1 MVVVNKIMKN
11 FELKIN
17 RAKELIYT
25 SKHVSLA
32 TTNAD
37 GSPHNSPVRF
47 FYDEKLENIYW
58 GSNIEALHSQNILRT
73 GQIFAVLFD
82 RIEFGGVYIKC
93 EGGHILDGKELEVGL
108 KIINSFRGTE
118 GEQKITLD
126 YYAAGSVQKMWSA
139 KITNL
144 WINMPVRDENG
155 FILRDE
161 RVELERNLLL
171 HPSNPQF

>member
-1 MVVVNKIMKN
+1 M
-11 FELKIN
+11 N

-25 SKHVSLA
+25 SRHISFA
-32 TTNAD
+32 TTNTD
-37 GSPHNSPVRF
+37 GSPHNSPIRF

-58 GSNIEALHSQNILRT
+58 DSNIEALHSQNILRT

-82 RIEFGGVYIKC
+82 RIENGGVFIKC
-93 EGGHILDGKELEVGL
+93 EGGHILDEKELEVGL
-108 KIINSFRGTE
+108 EIVNSSRVKEGKEKIDLKHYSI
-118 GEQKITLD
+118 
-126 YYAAGSVQKMWSA
+126 GSIQKMWSA

-161 RVELERNLLL
+161 RIELDRNILLK
-171 HPSNPQF
+171 NIDVN

>member
-1 MVVVNKIMKN
+1 MKN
-11 FELKIN
+11 LEQKIN
-17 RAKELIYT
+17 RAKELIVT
-25 SKHVSLA
+25 SKHIALA

-58 GSNIEALHSQNILRT
+58 GSNTEALHSQNIIRT

-93 EGGHILDGKELEVGL
+93 EGGHVLDGKELEIGL
-108 KIINSFRGTE
+108 EIVNSSREKE
-118 GEQKITLD
+118 GQQKISLD
-126 YYAAGSVQKMWSA
+126 FYSAGSVQKLWSA
-139 KITNL
+139 KIVNL
-144 WINMPVRDENG
+144 WINGTVRDENG

-161 RVELERNLLL
+161 RVELERSNLCTGI
-171 HPSNPQF
+171 PKS

>member
-1 MVVVNKIMKN
+1 MTMEIPEIK
-11 FELKIN
+11 LN
-17 RAKELIYT
+17 RAKELIHT
-25 SKHVSLA
+25 SRHISLA

-37 GSPHNSPVRF
+37 GSPHNSPVKF
-47 FYDEKLENIYW
+47 LYDEKLENIYW
-58 GSNIEALHSQNILRT
+58 DSNTEALHSQNILRT

-82 RIEFGGVYIKC
+82 RMENGGIYMRC

-108 KIINSFRGTE
+108 TITNSSRAKEGKEKID
-118 GEQKITLD
+118 LD
-126 YYAAGSVQKMWSA
+126 YYSGESVQKMWSA

-161 RVELERNLLL
+161 RVELDRNILLEN
-171 HPSNPQF
+171 S

>member
-1 MVVVNKIMKN
+1 MKIP
-11 FELKIN
+11 ELKIN

-47 FYDEKLENIYW
+47 FFDDKLENIYW
-58 GSNIEALHSQNILRT
+58 GSNAEALHSQNILRT
-73 GQIFAVLFD
+73 GQLFGVLFD
-82 RIEFGGVYIKC
+82 RMEVGGVFMKY
-93 EGGHILDGKELEVGL
+93 EGGHILDGKELEIGL
-108 KIINSFRGTE
+108 EITNASRAKE
-118 GEQKITLD
+118 GEQKITSD
-126 YYAAGSVQKMWSA
+126 HYSAGSVQKMWSA
-139 KITNL
+139 RIANL

-161 RVELERNLLL
+161 RVELERNILLK
-171 HPSNPQF
+171 NI

>member
-1 MVVVNKIMKN
+1 MNIP
-11 FELKIN
+11 ELKIN

-25 SKHVSLA
+25 SRHISLA

-73 GQIFAVLFD
+73 GQIFGVLFD

-108 KIINSFRGTE
+108 EITNSARTKE
-118 GEQKITLD
+118 GQQKIDLD
-126 YYAAGSVQKMWSA
+126 SYTASSVQKMWSA
-139 KITNL
+139 KIINF
-144 WINMPVRDENG
+144 WINMPVRDGNG
-155 FILRDE
+155 RILRDE
-161 RVELERNLLL
+161 RVELERNNLLK
-171 HPSNPQF
+171 NI

>member
-1 MVVVNKIMKN
+1 MEIP
-11 FELKIN
+11 ELKIN

-25 SKHVSLA
+25 SKHISLA
-32 TTNAD
+32 TINAD

-47 FYDEKLENIYW
+47 FYDEKIENIYW
-58 GSNIEALHSQNILRT
+58 GSNAEALHSQNILRT
-73 GQIFAVLFD
+73 GQIFAVIFD
-82 RIEFGGVYIKC
+82 RREFGGVYIKC

-108 KIINSFRGTE
+108 EVANSFRVKD
-118 GEQKITLD
+118 GEQKINSD
-126 YYAAGSVQKMWSA
+126 YYSVGSVQKMWSA

-161 RVELERNLLL
+161 RVELERSSLRKGV
-171 HPSNPQF
+171 

>member
-1 MVVVNKIMKN
+1 MTMKIP
-11 FELKIN
+11 ELKMN
-17 RAKELIYT
+17 RAKQLIYT
-25 SKHVSLA
+25 SRHISLA

-58 GSNIEALHSQNILRT
+58 GSNAEALHSQNILRT

-82 RIEFGGVYIKC
+82 RIENGGVYIKC

-108 KIINSFRGTE
+108 EITNSSRAKE
-118 GEQKITLD
+118 GQQKINLD
-126 YYAAGSVQKMWSA
+126 YYSAGSVQKLWSA

-161 RVELERNLLL
+161 RVELERNILL
-171 HPSNPQF
+171 NNI

>member
-1 MVVVNKIMKN
+1 MIMN
-11 FELKIN
+11 IPALKIN

-25 SKHVSLA
+25 SKHISLA

-58 GSNIEALHSQNILRT
+58 VSNIEASHSQNIVRT
-73 GQIFAVLFD
+73 GQIFGVVFD
-82 RIEFGGVYIKC
+82 RIEIGGVYIKC

-108 KIINSFRGTE
+108 EITNSARIKE
-118 GEQKITLD
+118 GHQETSLD
-126 YYAAGSVQKMWSA
+126 YYSTGSVQKMWSA
-139 KITNL
+139 KISNL

-155 FILRDE
+155 RILRDE
-161 RVELERNLLL
+161 RVELERNNLLK
-171 HPSNPQF
+171 NI

>member
-1 MVVVNKIMKN
+1 MEIPESK
-11 FELKIN
+11 LH

-25 SKHVSLA
+25 SRHISLA

-37 GSPHNSPVRF
+37 GSPHNSPMTF
-47 FYDEKLENIYW
+47 FYDKKLENIYW
-58 GSNIEALHSQNILRT
+58 GSNTEALHSQNILRT

-93 EGGHILDGKELEVGL
+93 EGGHVLDGKELEVGL
-108 KIINSFRGTE
+108 EIANSSRAKA
-118 GEQKITLD
+118 GEQKITID
-126 YYAAGSVQKMWSA
+126 FYTAGSVQKMWSA

-144 WINMPVRDENG
+144 WINKPVRDENG

-161 RVELERNLLL
+161 RVELERNNLL
-171 HPSNPQF
+171 QDR

>member
-1 MVVVNKIMKN
+1 MQIPESK
-11 FELKIN
+11 LN
-17 RAKELIYT
+17 RAKELIHT
-25 SKHVSLA
+25 SRHISLA

-47 FYDEKLENIYW
+47 LYDEKLENIYW
-58 GSNIEALHSQNILRT
+58 DSNVEALHSQNILRT

-82 RIEFGGVYIKC
+82 RMEFGGVYMKC
-93 EGGHILDGKELEVGL
+93 VDGHVLDGKELEVGL
-108 KIINSFRGTE
+108 EIVNSARAKE
-118 GEQKITLD
+118 GKEKITLD
-126 YYAAGSVQKMWSA
+126 YYSAGSVQKMWSA

-161 RVELERNLLL
+161 RVELGRFGLLL
-171 HPSNPQF
+171 

>member
-1 MVVVNKIMKN
+1 MTMGIP
-11 FELKIN
+11 ELKLN

-25 SKHVSLA
+25 SRHISLA

-37 GSPHNSPVRF
+37 GSPHNSPVKF
-47 FYDEKLENIYW
+47 LYDEKLENIYW
-58 GSNIEALHSQNILRT
+58 GSNAEALHSQNILRT

-93 EGGHILDGKELEVGL
+93 EGGHILDGKELGVGL
-108 KIINSFRGTE
+108 EITNSSRAKE
-118 GEQKITLD
+118 GQQKVTLD
-126 YYAAGSVQKMWSA
+126 YYSAGSVQKMWSA

-161 RVELERNLLL
+161 RVELERNILLKDI
-171 HPSNPQF
+171 

>member
-1 MVVVNKIMKN
+1 MDILESKITK
-11 FELKIN
+11 
-17 RAKELIYT
+17 AKELMYT
-25 SKHVSLA
+25 SRHISLA

-47 FYDEKLENIYW
+47 FYDGKLENIYW
-58 GSNIEALHSQNILRT
+58 GSNIEALHSQNIVRT

-93 EGGHILDGKELEVGL
+93 EDGHMLEGKELETGL
-108 KIINSFRGTE
+108 GIVNSFRATK

-126 YYAAGSVQKMWSA
+126 YYAGGSVQKLWSA
-139 KITNL
+139 KITHL

-161 RVELERNLLL
+161 RVELERNKLLKNNNA
-171 HPSNPQF
+171 SS